1 MKNIV
6 SYMHVAFLKFILN
19 ARVGNKQAIK
29 LIFQHF
35 SKRCSENEVGRITV
49 EFDSV
54 VQKYFKQL

>member
-1 MKNIV
+1 
-6 SYMHVAFLKFILN
+6 MHVAFLKFILN